1 MPTPFTAIIYLV
13 SSTSRFNLLWIFVLP
28 FSVLA
33 LAMILDRPLPP
44 QPAASTGPYWLRLGM
59 QAFNSGDMQR
69 AVPLLSLAAAAQELQ
84 PEGWIMLGDACQAV
98 GDPARALWAWQNAGA
113 STDAL
118 ERMLNTHLLSQEYLE
133 AIADLQAL
141 IALQPEPVDRV
152 YQLGLL
158 LAATQPEQAIP
169 TLGRAAALSSIH
181 KGSAQALQRRIQA
194 AVPVSQPVYTQLE
207 AGRGLADLAE
217 WELAAAAFRR
227 ASQLRPDY
235 AEAWAFLGE
244 ALQHLDIP
252 EGKKFSPAG
261 LADLEYALQLD
272 PSSLSANLFLAL
284 YWRRQGQLSRAQEI
298 LENLTLHHPDNAAVQ
313 IELGSTLAEKGNLKP
328 ALSHYIR
335 ATELA
340 PADPDSWQALASF
353 AVRSQYQLREVGLPA
368 ARQLLLLT
376 PADPTA
382 LDLMG
387 QALLQLDDPLN
398 AERFIRRAIQ
408 SDAAYSPAHL
418 HLAQVYLLRSAT
430 SAARQELS
438 LVITLSPGSADAEFA
453 QRLLGNI
460 SP

>member
-1 MPTPFTAIIYLV
+1 MPTPFKAIIYLV
-13 SSTSRFNLLWIFVLP
+13 NSTSRFNLLWIVVLP

-33 LAMILDRPLPP
+33 LAMILDRPL
-44 QPAASTGPYWLRLGM
+44 QPRPAVSTGPYWLRLGT
-59 QAFNSGDMQR
+59 QAYNSGDMQR
-69 AVPLLSLAAAAQELQ
+69 AVPLLSLAAAWQDLQ
-84 PEGWIMLGDACQAV
+84 PEGWIMLGDAYYRL
-98 GDPARALWAWQNAGA
+98 GDTTNALEAWQNAGA

-118 ERMLNTHLLSQEYLE
+118 ERMLDIHILSQDYPA

-141 IALQPEPVDRV
+141 IALQPEQADRV

-169 TLGRAAALSSIH
+169 TLGRAAALFSIH

-194 AVPVSQPVYTQLE
+194 AVPISQPAYTQLE

-252 EGKKFSPAG
+252 EGKNISTAG
-261 LADLEYALQLD
+261 LAELEYALQLD
-272 PSSLSANLFLAL
+272 PGSLSANLFLAL
-284 YWRRQGQLSRAQEI
+284 YWRRQGQLSQAQEI
-298 LENLTLHHPDNAAVQ
+298 LEILTIRHPENAAIQ
-313 IELGSTLAEKGNLKP
+313 IELGSTLAEKGDPKN
-328 ALSHYIR
+328 ALSHFVR

-340 PADPDSWQALASF
+340 PTEPESWLALAGFS
-353 AVRSQYQLREVGLPA
+353 VGSQYQVRQVGLPA
-368 ARQLLLLT
+368 VRQLLLLT
-376 PADPTA
+376 PADPAA

-408 SDAAYSPAHL
+408 SDHAYSLAHL

-430 SAARQELS
+430 AAARQELS
-438 LVITLSPGSADAEFA
+438 LVIALSPGSAEAEFA
-453 QRLLGNI
+453 RRLLENM

>member
-13 SSTSRFNLLWIFVLP
+13 SSTSRFRLLWVLVLP

-44 QPAASTGPYWLRLGM
+44 RPAVSTGPYWLRLGS
-59 QAFNSGDMQR
+59 QAFNSGDMAR
-69 AVPLLSLAAAAQELQ
+69 AVPLLRLAAAAQDLQ

-98 GDPARALWAWQNAGA
+98 GDPACALRAWQNAGA

-118 ERMLNTHLLSQEYLE
+118 ERLLNTHLLSQMYPE
-133 AIADLQAL
+133 AIADLQAM
-141 IALQPEPVDRV
+141 IALQPEQAGWV

-169 TLGRAAALSSIH
+169 TLGRAAALSSVY
-181 KGSAQALQRRIQA
+181 KGSAQALQQRIQA
-194 AVPVSQPVYTQLE
+194 AVPISQPAYTQLE

-252 EGKKFSPAG
+252 EGKNFSPAG
-261 LADLEYALQLD
+261 LAELEHALQLD

-284 YWRRQGQLSRAQEI
+284 YGRRQGQLSRAQEI
-298 LENLTLHHPDNAAVQ
+298 LENLSLLYPDTAAVQ
-313 IELGSTLAEKGNLKP
+313 IELGSTLAEKGDFKP
-328 ALSHYIR
+328 GLSCYVS

-340 PADPDSWQALASF
+340 PADPGSWLALASF
-353 AVRSQYQLREVGLPA
+353 AVRSQYQLRPVGLPA

-376 PADPTA
+376 PADPAA

-408 SDAAYSPAHL
+408 IDAGYSPAHL

-438 LVITLSPGSADAEFA
+438 LVIALSPSSAEAGFA
-453 QRLLGNI
+453 RRLLGNI